1 MLRNPSNR
9 LGAESGRRRQYVP
22 VNHEALQIF
31 ATAHPSSRWTETLNT
46 ERFHKRD
53 PTKQLGVRSSNL
65 SEIVCT
71 CNLQLGCRMKCLKND
86 VGTLGIGMDP
96 SYACANPLQRYLA
109 AGRTDH
115 RITGLLQPAYRYCDR
130 LGHDQVHDVSRRELI
145 QVASEPQG
153 QPTSTRLVTGCTAC
167 RSVPSKCPT
176 CKANRAR

>member
-1 MLRNPSNR
+1 MWDRYSTRRRPVLRNPSNR

-71 CNLQLGCRMKCLKND
+71 CNLQLGCRMKCLCLCQSTTKVSCRRQNRPSNNRFAPTR
-86 VGTLGIGMDP
+86 VQVLRSPWTRSGTRCLWEMQPIMSARENTWID
-96 SYACANPLQRYLA
+96 LRLV
-109 AGRTDH
+109 
-115 RITGLLQPAYRYCDR
+115 RITA
-130 LGHDQVHDVSRRELI
+130 
-145 QVASEPQG
+145 
-153 QPTSTRLVTGCTAC
+153 
-167 RSVPSKCPT
+167 
-176 CKANRAR
+176 